1 MIFFK
6 KIIKIG
12 FLQTVEICRYKL
24 LFYFY
29 FDKVDIGNLTV
40 AKNVS
45 QIRSVLT
52 FTYELFLS

>member
-24 LFYFY
+24 LFYF
-29 FDKVDIGNLTV
+29 DKVDIGNLTI